1 MRNYILGILIV
12 VISINSIAQEKRN
25 FKIHTIAFYNVEN
38 LFDTINDVN
47 KNDEASPI
55 MEIKFNRSEI
65 YNKKV
70 TNMASVIAD
79 IGADLVKKSP
89 SIVGLCEVENRS
101 VIEDLLKDKNLKDKN
116 YEIIHYDSPDERGID
131 VAMIYNE
138 DVFKITSTKSHELI
152 IYDNKSSKRN
162 YTRDQLV
169 VSGLLEGEL
178 IHLIVNHWP
187 SRSGGEE
194 RSRAGRMAAAEL
206 NKKIIDSLQGKYK
219 DAKIITMGD
228 FNDDP
233 HDDSMKKILNAKKH
247 IKDVKENGI
256 YNPMETILSD
266 QGIGTNAYRDV
277 WQLFD
282 QILVSKP
289 FLNKNYNSY
298 QFYKAGVFNK
308 SYLINKSGRYKGY
321 PFRSFSWGSFT
332 GGYSD
337 HLPPYIYLIKE
348 IKD

>member
-1 MRNYILGILIV
+1 MRNKLITILLAL
-12 VISINSIAQEKRN
+12 ISINSIAQDKRN

-65 YNKKV
+65 YKKKV
-70 TNMASVIAD
+70 SNMASVIAD
-79 IGADLVKKSP
+79 IGTDLVKNSP
-89 SIVGLCEVENRS
+89 SIVGLCEVENKN
-101 VIEDLLKDKNLKDKN
+101 VIEDLLGDDNLKDKN
-116 YEIIHYDSPDERGID
+116 YEIVHYDSPDERGID
-131 VAMIYNE
+131 VALIYNKN
-138 DVFKITSTKSHELI
+138 VFKVTSTKSHELI

-169 VSGLLEGEL
+169 VSGLLEDEL
-178 IHLIVNHWP
+178 MHFIVNHWP

-194 RSRAGRMAAAEL
+194 RSKAGRIAAAEL
-206 NKKIIDSLQGKYK
+206 NKKIIDSLQKKYK
-219 DAKIITMGD
+219 KAKIITMGD

-233 HDDSMKKILNAKKH
+233 HDDSMKKILNAKKD

-256 YNPMETILSD
+256 YNPMESILSD
-266 QGIGTNAYRDV
+266 QGIGTNAYRDA

-282 QILVSKP
+282 QILVSQP
-289 FLNKNYNSY
+289 FLSKKYDNY